1 MDAREPIRNE
11 TGASQG
17 AVSAGRWRLTF
28 GRRWWRKLDEV
39 IALRTASEGASAAGN
54 ETRPGAATLPQQPL
68 RAQADAA
75 YDELGDLADAI
86 SNIDRGSYRS
96 CDECGR
102 PMTDD
107 WITRNPGTRRCQTC
121 LIDTMAEPAVPRPRT
136 GGLRLTVP
144 RQRAGY

>member
-1 MDAREPIRNE
+1 MDAREPIRNQ

-17 AVSAGRWRLTF
+17 AVGAGRWRLIL
-28 GRRWWRKLDEV
+28 GRRWWRRLDEV

-54 ETRPGAATLPQQPL
+54 DTLPGAATLPQQQL

-75 YDELGDLADAI
+75 HDELGDLADPI
-86 SNIDRGSYRS
+86 TKIDRGSYRS
-96 CDECGR
+96 CDECGQ

-121 LIDTMAEPAVPRPRT
+121 LVGTMPEPAVPRPRT

-144 RQRAGY
+144 RQRAG